1 MFKDVENWVKSCV
14 ECSIGKSPRSSKT
27 APLFLIPIEGA
38 FDRVA
43 VDVLVTFPPSSKVSR
58 YIVVFSDYLAR
69 WFEVFPVPSV
79 EAAVFAHLLIDEII
93 SRHRALRVLLSD
105 RGTNVC
111 LRSFHKFVKYFQFNR
126 SIFLVVT
133 HRLMVL

>member
-14 ECSIGKSPRSSKT
+14 ECSMRKSPRSSKT
-27 APLFLIPIEGA
+27 APLLLIPVEGA

-43 VDVLVTFPPSSKVSR
+43 VDVSVTFPPSSKVSR

-93 SRHRALRVLLSD
+93 SRHRAPCVLLSD
-105 RGTNVC
+105 RGTNVLSKVVSQVC
-111 LRSFHKFVKYFQFNR
+111 K
-126 SIFLVVT
+126 IFPIQ
-133 HRLMVL
+133 